1 MPLRRGTTIFSRMII
16 SFRSCFEMNQLK
28 MYSTNITDNQW
39 QVIEKNINVQER
51 KKRHYLRGCGRG
63 VRALARRMP
72 DQISDAS
79 ETMDYRALFLL
90 ARELPQTHHRL
101 RISGR
106 YRRDDGATRNSILF
120 SHSG

>member
-1 MPLRRGTTIFSRMII
+1 MPLRRGTTIFLRMSI
-16 SFRSCFEMNQLK
+16 SFRRCFEMNQLK

-63 VRALARRMP
+63 IRALARLMP
-72 DQISDAS
+72 NQISDAS
-79 ETMDYRALFLL
+79 ETMDCRALFLL

-101 RISGR
+101 RLSGR

-120 SHSG
+120 LHSG

>member
-1 MPLRRGTTIFSRMII
+1 MPLRRGTTIFLRMLT

-63 VRALARRMP
+63 YNRNPARH
-72 DQISDAS
+72 
-79 ETMDYRALFLL
+79 FL
-90 ARELPQTHHRL
+90 
-101 RISGR
+101 
-106 YRRDDGATRNSILF
+106 
-120 SHSG
+120 